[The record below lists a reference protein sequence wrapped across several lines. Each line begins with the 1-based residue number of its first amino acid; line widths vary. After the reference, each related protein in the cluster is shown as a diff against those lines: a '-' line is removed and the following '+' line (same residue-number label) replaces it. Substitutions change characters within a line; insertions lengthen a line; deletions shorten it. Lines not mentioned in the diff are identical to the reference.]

1 MTRPKRLGS
10 GLVSLLAHVE
20 PELRERV
27 REVAAE
33 RKLPVSAVITE
44 ALEAGLPRL
53 ETRTARRPP
62 RVYPPRIC
70 RDCGVEYQPRR
81 IDGSSPS
88 ARCERCAAEWRRQR
102 RMAR

>member
-44 ALEAGLPRL
+44 ALVAGLYTV
-53 ETRTARRPP
+53 ETTRARRAA
-62 RVYPPRIC
+62 
-70 RDCGVEYQPRR
+70 PRR
-81 IDGSSPS
+81 KVGGSGG
-88 ARCERCAAEWRRQR
+88 
-102 RMAR
+102 

>member
-1 MTRPKRLGS
+1 MTRPKKLGA
-10 GLVSLLAHVE
+10 GLVALLAHVE

-27 REVAAE
+27 RRAAAGSG
-33 RKLPVSAVITE
+33 RPVSAIITE

-53 ETRTARRPP
+53 EVRAVRRPRRVCP
-62 RVYPPRIC
+62 RRIC
-70 RDCGVEYQPRR
+70 RDCGVEFEPRR

-88 ARCERCAAEWRRQR
+88 ARCDGCAAEWRRQR

>member
-20 PELRERV
+20 PALRERV
-27 REVAAE
+27 RSAAAASG
-33 RKLPVSAVITE
+33 RPVSAVITE

-53 ETRTARRPP
+53 ETRIARRPP
-62 RVYPPRIC
+62 RVYPRRIC

-81 IDGSSPS
+81 IDSLAPS

-102 RMAR
+102 RWIW